1 MKYCKSRS
9 IKVTI
14 IKMTMVF
21 TLILSVSI
29 SSICF
34 ISFESLLAKSL
45 QISTSSNLQLIMNSF
60 TSNMTDVQTL
70 ARWCMVNPTLAKYLT
85 NRDEGDRKTSLEA
98 WNRLTEEH
106 QNNHAYYYIE
116 RIVVSNFEGRY
127 LQATG
132 RSTTKATKI
141 SEYIQESSYF
151 DDLYNDFTF
160 KWVGLYP
167 NEIGDNT
174 KDLIIPIIRP
184 IYDAYSADKIGWVYI
199 SVTSNIITDALKLYS
214 IPSDSKVY
222 LTIED
227 KTYLIDNGTFS
238 LTNDLDDIVS
248 SNPKPGKTAIHTMR
262 TESGTK
268 ETLVTYN
275 SNLSGWSLSQTIS
288 ASVFKQQKSMY
299 ILIILLIGG
308 IVMLLGVLLL
318 IYLNRKINKP
328 IYKIKKKIE
337 CIAKGDFSIDKEI
350 EWDNELGTI
359 GIGINKLSGDIA
371 DLINDKIQDE
381 KERQELEYQ
390 MLLSQINPH
399 FLYNT
404 LNSIKWMATIQ
415 NATGIAEMTTSLSR
429 LMKSVSKDTNQI
441 ISIQRELDLLNNYFI
456 IQKYRYGGTIGLDI
470 HVTHDELYQC
480 QIPKFTLQPM
490 VENAIFHGIEP
501 KGSVGKIII
510 TIESLDDQTIRI
522 TIEDNGIG
530 LSEEQ
535 ISSILTTNDNSSS
548 GLFQKIGVNN
558 VNQRIK
564 YSFGDNYGLQ
574 FHSKEGEYTIITIL
588 LPKLTTPPAEPLV
601 Q

>member
-14 IKMTMVF
+14 IKMTMIF

-34 ISFESLLAKSL
+34 ISFESLLANSL
-45 QISTSSNLQLIMNSF
+45 QLSTSSNLQLIMNSF

-70 ARWCMVNPTLAKYLT
+70 ARWCSINHTLAKYLT
-85 NRDEGDRKTSLEA
+85 NEDDADRKTSLEA

-116 RIVVSNFEGRY
+116 RIVVSNFEGKY

-151 DDLYNDFTF
+151 NDLYNNFTF
-160 KWVGLYP
+160 KWVGLLP

-199 SVTSNIITDALKLYS
+199 SVTSNILTDALKLYS

-227 KTYLIDNGTFS
+227 KTYLIENGTFS
-238 LTNDLDDIVS
+238 LTSDLDDVIS
-248 SNPKPGKTAIHTMR
+248 LDKKNGKTTIRTIR
-262 TESGTK
+262 TESGKK
-268 ETLVTYN
+268 ESLVTYN
-275 SNLSGWSLSQTIS
+275 SNLNGWSLSQTIS
-288 ASVFKQQKSMY
+288 ASAFNQQKSMY
-299 ILIILLIGG
+299 ILLILLIGG

-318 IYLNRKINKP
+318 IYLNRKINRP

-337 CIAKGDFSIDKEI
+337 CVAKGDFSIDKEI

-371 DLINDKIQDE
+371 NLINDKIKDE

-441 ISIQRELDLLNNYFI
+441 ISIQQELDLLNNYFI
-456 IQKYRYGGTIGLDI
+456 IQNYRYGGTIRLDI
-470 HVTHDELYQC
+470 HVNSEELYQC

-501 KGSVGKIII
+501 KGSVGRIII
-510 TIESLDDQTIRI
+510 TIESLDDYTMQI

-530 LSEEQ
+530 ISEDQ

-548 GLFQKIGVNN
+548 GLFKKIGVNN

-564 YSFGDNYGLQ
+564 YAFGDNYGLQ
-574 FHSKEGEYTIITIL
+574 FQSKEGEYTIITIL
-588 LPKLTTPPAEPLV
+588 LPKLNIPPAELLE

>member
-14 IKMTMVF
+14 IKMTMIF

-34 ISFESLLAKSL
+34 ISFESLLANSL
-45 QISTSSNLQLIMNSF
+45 QLSTSSNLQLIMNSF

-70 ARWCMVNPTLAKYLT
+70 ARWCSINHTLAKYLT
-85 NRDEGDRKTSLEA
+85 NKDDADRKTSLEA

-116 RIVVSNFEGRY
+116 RIVVSNFEGKY

-141 SEYIQESSYF
+141 SDYIQESSYF
-151 DDLYNDFTF
+151 NDLYNNFTF
-160 KWVGLYP
+160 KWVGLLP

-199 SVTSNIITDALKLYS
+199 SVTSNILTDALKLYS

-227 KTYLIDNGTFS
+227 NTYLIENGMFS
-238 LTNDLDDIVS
+238 LTSDLDDVIS
-248 SNPKPGKTAIHTMR
+248 LDKKNGKTTIRTIR
-262 TESGTK
+262 TESGKK
-268 ETLVTYN
+268 ESLVTYN

-288 ASVFKQQKSMY
+288 ASAFNQQKSMY
-299 ILIILLIGG
+299 ILLILLIGG

-318 IYLNRKINKP
+318 IYLNRKINRP

-337 CIAKGDFSIDKEI
+337 CVAKGDFSIDKEI

-371 DLINDKIQDE
+371 NLINDKIKDE

-441 ISIQRELDLLNNYFI
+441 ISIQQELDLLNNYFI
-456 IQKYRYGGTIGLDI
+456 IQNYRYGGTIRLDI
-470 HVTHDELYQC
+470 HVTTEELYQC

-510 TIESLDDQTIRI
+510 TIESLDDYTMQI

-530 LSEEQ
+530 ISEDQ

-548 GLFQKIGVNN
+548 GLFKKIGVNN

-564 YSFGDNYGLQ
+564 YAFGDNYGLQ
-574 FHSKEGEYTIITIL
+574 FQSKEGEYTIITIL
-588 LPKLTTPPAEPLV
+588 LPKLITHPASPLG

>member
-1 MKYCKSRS
+1 MKYYKSRS

-14 IKMTMVF
+14 IKTTMLF
-21 TLILSVSI
+21 TLILSISI

-34 ISFESLLAKSL
+34 ISFESLLENSL
-45 QISTSSNLQLIMNSF
+45 QLSTSSNLQLIMKSF

-70 ARWCMVNPTLAKYLT
+70 ARWCSMNYTLANYLT
-85 NRDEGDRKTSLEA
+85 NEDKDDKKTSLEA

-116 RIVVSNFEGRY
+116 RIVVSNFEGKY
-127 LQATG
+127 IQATG

-141 SEYIQESSYF
+141 SEHIQESDYF
-151 DDLYNDFTF
+151 DDLYNEFSF
-160 KWVGLYP
+160 KWVGLLR
-167 NEIGDNT
+167 NEYGDNT
-174 KDLIIPIIRP
+174 KNLIIPIIRP
-184 IYDAYSADKIGWVYI
+184 IYNKSSPDKIGWVFI
-199 SVTSNIITDALKLYS
+199 SVTSNILTDALKLYS

-227 KTYLIDNGTFS
+227 KTYLIDNDTFT
-238 LTNDLDDIVS
+238 LTNELDDVVS
-248 SNPKPGKTAIHTMR
+248 LNQRTGKTTIHTIR

-288 ASVFKQQKSMY
+288 ASVFNKQKSMY
-299 ILIILLIGG
+299 IFIILLVSG

-318 IYLNRKINKP
+318 IYLYRTINRP

-337 CIAKGDFSIDKEI
+337 CIAKGDFSVDKEI

-359 GIGINKLSGDIA
+359 GIGINKLSGEIVE
-371 DLINDKIQDE
+371 LINDKIQDE
-381 KERQELEYQ
+381 KERQSLEYQ

-399 FLYNT
+399 FLYNA

-441 ISIQRELDLLNNYFI
+441 ISIQQELDLLNNYFI
-456 IQKYRYGGTIGLDI
+456 IQNYRYGGTIQLDI
-470 HVTHDELYQC
+470 DVIDEELYQC

-501 KGSVGKIII
+501 KGSVGKIVIS
-510 TIESLDDQTIRI
+510 IESLDDKTIRI

-530 LSEEQ
+530 LSEDQ
-535 ISSILTTNDNSSS
+535 ISSILTTNDTSSS

-564 YSFGDNYGLQ
+564 YAFGNNYGLQ

-588 LPKLTTPPAEPLV
+588 LPKLIFQPAEPLG

>member
-1 MKYCKSRS
+1 MKYYKSRS

-34 ISFESLLAKSL
+34 ISFESLLKNSL
-45 QISTSSNLQLIMNSF
+45 QLSTSSNLKLIMNSF

-70 ARWCMVNPTLAKYLT
+70 ARWCSMNYTLANYLT
-85 NRDEGDRKTSLEA
+85 NEDDDKKISLEA
-98 WNRLTEEH
+98 WNRLSEEYR
-106 QNNHAYYYIE
+106 NNLAYYYIE
-116 RIVVSNFEGRY
+116 RIVVSNFEGKY
-127 LQATG
+127 LQATS

-141 SEYIQESSYF
+141 SEHIQESSYF
-151 DDLYNDFTF
+151 DELYNDFTF
-160 KWVGLYP
+160 KWVGLLP
-167 NEIGDNT
+167 NDIGDNT
-174 KDLIIPIIRP
+174 KDLLIPSIRP
-184 IYDAYSADKIGWVYI
+184 IYNKSSPDKIGWVYI
-199 SVTSNIITDALKLYS
+199 SVTSNILTDALKLYS

-238 LTNDLDDIVS
+238 LTNDLDDVVS
-248 SNPKPGKTAIHTMR
+248 LNQKTAKSTIRTIR
-262 TESGTK
+262 TESGKK
-268 ETLVTYN
+268 ETLVTYT

-288 ASVFKQQKSMY
+288 ASVFNKQKSMY
-299 ILIILLIGG
+299 IFIILLIIG

-318 IYLNRKINKP
+318 IDLNRKINRP
-328 IYKIKKKIE
+328 IYKIKKKLE
-337 CIAKGDFSIDKEI
+337 CVAKGDFSIDKEI

-371 DLINDKIQDE
+371 ELINDKIQDE
-381 KERQELEYQ
+381 KERQSLEYQ

-441 ISIQRELDLLNNYFI
+441 ISIQQELDLLNNYFI
-456 IQKYRYGGTIGLDI
+456 IQKYRYGGTIRLDI
-470 HVTHDELYQC
+470 NVIDEDLYQC

-510 TIESLDDQTIRI
+510 TIESLDDQTIQI

-535 ISSILTTNDNSSS
+535 ISSILATNDNSSS
-548 GLFQKIGVNN
+548 GLFKKIGINN
-558 VNQRIK
+558 VNQRIR
-564 YSFGDNYGLQ
+564 YAFGDNYGLQ
-574 FHSKEGEYTIITIL
+574 FQSKEGEYTIITIL
-588 LPKLTTPPAEPLV
+588 LPKLITPPA
-601 Q
+601 

>member
-1 MKYCKSRS
+1 
-9 IKVTI
+9 
-14 IKMTMVF
+14 
-21 TLILSVSI
+21 
-29 SSICF
+29 
-34 ISFESLLAKSL
+34 
-45 QISTSSNLQLIMNSF
+45 MNSF

-70 ARWCMVNPTLAKYLT
+70 ARWCSMNYTLANYLT
-85 NRDEGDRKTSLEA
+85 NEDDDKKISLEA
-98 WNRLTEEH
+98 WNRLSEEYR
-106 QNNHAYYYIE
+106 NNLAYYYIE
-116 RIVVSNFEGRY
+116 RVVVSNFEGKY
-127 LQATG
+127 LQATS

-141 SEYIQESSYF
+141 SEHIQESSYF
-151 DDLYNDFTF
+151 DELYNDFTF
-160 KWVGLYP
+160 KWVGLLP
-167 NEIGDNT
+167 NDIGDNT

-184 IYDAYSADKIGWVYI
+184 IYNKSSPDKIGWVYI
-199 SVTSNIITDALKLYS
+199 SVTSNILTDALKLYS

-227 KTYLIDNGTFS
+227 KTYLIDNGKFS
-238 LTNDLDDIVS
+238 LTNDLDDVVS
-248 SNPKPGKTAIHTMR
+248 LNKKTAKSTIRTIR
-262 TESGTK
+262 TESGKK
-268 ETLVTYN
+268 ETLVTYT

-288 ASVFKQQKSMY
+288 ASVFNKQKSMY
-299 ILIILLIGG
+299 IFIILLIIG

-318 IYLNRKINKP
+318 IDLNRKINRP
-328 IYKIKKKIE
+328 IYKIKKKLE
-337 CIAKGDFSIDKEI
+337 CVAKGDFSIDKEI

-371 DLINDKIQDE
+371 ELINDKIQDE
-381 KERQELEYQ
+381 KERQSLEYQ

-441 ISIQRELDLLNNYFI
+441 ISIQQELDLLNNYFI
-456 IQKYRYGGTIGLDI
+456 IQNYRYGGTIRLDI
-470 HVTHDELYQC
+470 NVKNEELYQC
-480 QIPKFTLQPM
+480 QIPKFTLQPL

-501 KGSVGKIII
+501 KGSAGKILI
-510 TIESLDDQTIRI
+510 TIEYLDVQTIRI

-535 ISSILTTNDNSSS
+535 ISSILTNNDNSSS
-548 GLFQKIGVNN
+548 GLFKKIGVKN

-564 YSFGDNYGLQ
+564 YAFGANYGLQ
-574 FHSKEGEYTIITIL
+574 FQSKEGEYTIITIL
-588 LPKLTTPPAEPLV
+588 IPKLIIPPDQLLG